1 VPSKKIEAFSK
12 SILNRRAR
20 FEYAISQTYEAGLVL
35 TGTEIKSIRTGKV
48 SLEESF
54 GVVKNDEVLLMEMQI
69 SPYAQGNINNHDPKR
84 TRKLLLHKQQIAKIK
99 SALQEKGLTLIP
111 LKIYFTDKGIAKVEI
126 GIAKGKKLY
135 DKRESIKKRDTERDL
150 RRNL

>member
-135 DKRESIKKRDTERDL
+135 DKRETIKKRDTERDL